1 MSGYA
6 MCIIQGNIGKAP
18 KVSKFGEDRTRASFS
33 VAVSTGKKGL
43 NEKTSWLSIVSWD
56 KQAELVEKY
65 FTQGQ
70 SVLLETT
77 PQTREYTT
85 ENNEKR
91 TVVEFRL
98 NHIIFLPRGQ
108 KAEEYKENLPF

>member
-1 MSGYA
+1 
-6 MCIIQGNIGKAP
+6 
-18 KVSKFGEDRTRASFS
+18 
-33 VAVSTGKKGL
+33 
-43 NEKTSWLSIVSWD
+43 LSIVAWD

-91 TVVEFRL
+91 VLTEFRL
-98 NHIIFLPRGQ
+98 NKIIFLPRGA
-108 KAEEYKENLPF
+108 KTEKPEEKLPF

>member
-6 MCIIQGNIGKAP
+6 MCIIHGNIGKSP

-33 VAVSTGKKGL
+33 VAVSNNSKT
-43 NEKTSWLSIVSWD
+43 NPVTSWLSVVAWD

-70 SVLLETT
+70 SVLLETS
-77 PQTREYTT
+77 PSTREYTT

-91 TVVEFRL
+91 TLTEFRL
-98 NHIIFLPRGQ
+98 NKIIFLPRGQ